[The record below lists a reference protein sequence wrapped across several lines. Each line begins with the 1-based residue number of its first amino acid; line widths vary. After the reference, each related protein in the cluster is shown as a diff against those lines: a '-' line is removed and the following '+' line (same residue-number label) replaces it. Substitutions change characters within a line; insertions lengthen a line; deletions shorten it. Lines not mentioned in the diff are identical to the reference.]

1 MIGHETFD
9 HLIERPARKLDGDI
23 GGAFE
28 FKRTRFRDFDRSTHP
43 IGQIRRLAQGFES
56 VASIEQHAK
65 TPVFARDGVQRT
77 QTLEVL
83 KFAIRSLSAAPK
95 FAGSSN

>member
-1 MIGHETFD
+1 MARLAARIEQALQLAILPLLEIGRVVRMIGHKTFD

-28 FKRTRFRDFDRSTHP
+28 FERTRVGNFDGTTHP
-43 IGQIRRLAQGFES
+43 IRQIRGLAQGFES

-65 TPVFARDGVQRT
+65 T
-77 QTLEVL
+77 
-83 KFAIRSLSAAPK
+83 RS
-95 FAGSSN
+95 